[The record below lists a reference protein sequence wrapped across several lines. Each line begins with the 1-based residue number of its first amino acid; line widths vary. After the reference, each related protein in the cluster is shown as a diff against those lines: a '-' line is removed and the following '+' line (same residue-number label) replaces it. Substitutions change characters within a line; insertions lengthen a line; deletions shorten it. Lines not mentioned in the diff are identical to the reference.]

1 MSVSV
6 VFSPAGNTTMA
17 NAATA
22 SSSVYV
28 TSLQPVSAWY
38 CVNTGTAAVQLRF
51 NGNLDTVVT
60 STFPAVGTPSL
71 GPVIAAGDSQLIA
84 MPAALWATNSSGLPY
99 GRTANVQIAV
109 SAASGTNGVMITP
122 VVLQS

>member
-1 MSVSV
+1 MAAVDA
-6 VFSPAGNTTMA
+6 FSPAGNTVAA
-17 NAATA
+17 NAAVS

-51 NGNLDTVVT
+51 NANLDTTVT

-71 GPVIAAGDSQLIA
+71 GPVIAAGASQVIA

-99 GRTANVQIAV
+99 GRTSNVQIAV
-109 SAASGTNGVMITP
+109 SAASGTNTVMITP
-122 VVLQS
+122 VVFQS